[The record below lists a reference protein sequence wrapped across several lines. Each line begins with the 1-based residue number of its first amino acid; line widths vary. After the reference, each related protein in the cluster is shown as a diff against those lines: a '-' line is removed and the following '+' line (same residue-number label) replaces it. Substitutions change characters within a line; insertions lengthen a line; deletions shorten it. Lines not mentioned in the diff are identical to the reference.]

1 MVRACLLLLYDVL
14 LISLAVEDFKYRKI
28 RNYYVKMILLLSAV
42 SVFIIPEISIMSR
55 VSGMIAV
62 SLPMV
67 ILNIIRPGSFGG
79 GDVKLTFASGAF
91 LGAKILIMGTLGAIL
106 LAGGY
111 SLYLICTKKEQEK
124 LQFPLGPFLSI
135 GYIICLFLIL

>member
-1 MVRACLLLLYDVL
+1 MLLLYDVL

-55 VSGMIAV
+55 VTGMIAV

-67 ILNIIRPGSFGG
+67 ILNIIRLGSFGG
-79 GDVKLTFASGAF
+79 GDVKLTFACGAF
-91 LGAKILIMGTLGAIL
+91 LGVKVLLVGTVKAIL
-106 LAGGY
+106 LAGSY
-111 SLYLICTKKEQEK
+111 SLYLIYTKKKHEK
-124 LQFPLGPFLSI
+124 MLFPLGPFLSI
-135 GYIICLFLIL
+135 GYIISLF

>member
-1 MVRACLLLLYDVL
+1 MLLLYDVL
-14 LISLAVEDFKYRKI
+14 LISLAVEDYKYRKI

-42 SVFIIPEISIMSR
+42 AVFIIPEISIMSR

-62 SLPMV
+62 SLPMM
-67 ILNIIRPGSFGG
+67 ILNVIRPGSFGG

-91 LGAKILIMGTLGAIL
+91 LGAKILIMGTLGAIF

-124 LQFPLGPFLSI
+124 LQFSLGPFLSI

>member
-55 VSGMIAV
+55 VTGMIAV

-67 ILNIIRPGSFGG
+67 ILNIIRLGSFGG
-79 GDVKLTFASGAF
+79 GDVKLVPRF
-91 LGAKILIMGTLGAIL
+91 
-106 LAGGY
+106 
-111 SLYLICTKKEQEK
+111 
-124 LQFPLGPFLSI
+124 
-135 GYIICLFLIL
+135 

>member
-111 SLYLICTKKEQEK
+111 SLYLICTKKEQAN
-124 LQFPLGPFLSI
+124 
-135 GYIICLFLIL
+135 Y